1 MKTKFCISFVWLG
14 LLLGINQLIAQDALI
29 TYQGLVMDNGT
40 NFSGTGQFQFALLAG
55 INFNLQAT
63 ATANLSGQAGAQFVT
78 SYTIISGGRGY
89 VYAPTVTVLGGG
101 GSGATAIANITGGVV
116 TSITAVNAGS
126 GYSSAPTVTLSPP
139 PANLTY
145 TSVWSN
151 DGTSSG
157 GSEPTAAV
165 SFPVSN
171 GLFAVV
177 LGDTTLPNMTPIP
190 ASLFTQQN
198 LVLRIWFND
207 GVNGPAELNPVQ
219 SLTPT
224 PYALSALNASN
235 LLGTLPVAQL
245 SGVVSNAQLANT
257 SVTINAGTGLAG
269 GGLVALGGS
278 TTLTNAGVLSVIGN
292 ADITVSASTNYGEVT
307 LASTATNVD
316 TANTIVKRD
325 GNGNFSA
332 GTITLAG
339 GLNMINAAGNTAVG
353 SGALGSNT
361 AGIDNTAN
369 GWEALSANTTGSNN
383 TANGWE
389 ALYSNTTGIENT
401 AEGYLALFSNTT
413 GDQNTACGGYALY
426 YNNAGA
432 DNTAS
437 GWVAL
442 LNNTSGSNNA
452 AGGAFALFDNQGG
465 GYNTANGFSALY
477 YNVGGSSNTANGAY
491 ALYQNTT
498 GVANT
503 ASGVS
508 ALSANNMGNYNTA
521 DGYGALFANSSGN
534 NNIAVGYGA
543 GSNLTVGNYNIDI
556 GSVGSAGDGSTIR
569 IGSGQTTTYIAGIA
583 GETVSIGA
591 PVYVSS
597 AGQLGIMTSSERFK
611 RDIQSMGEASASIL
625 SLRPVTFRYK
635 PELDAKGTP
644 QFGLIAEEVSKV
656 NPELVVRDD
665 KNQIYTVRY
674 EAVNAMLLN
683 EFLKQHR
690 KVEEQQAELQALKE
704 KVAQVESLEK
714 RLKALEQLV
723 LPHSEGNS
731 GTLQVSA
738 R

>member
-1 MKTKFCISFVWLG
+1 MKIKFCISLVWLG
-14 LLLGINQLIAQDALI
+14 LFLGINHVIAQDALI

-55 INFNLQAT
+55 VNLNLEAT
-63 ATANLSGQAGAQFVT
+63 ATANLSGQFVT
-78 SYTIISGGRGY
+78 SYAIISGGRGY
-89 VYAPTVTVLGGG
+89 VYAPTVTILGGG
-101 GSGATAIANITGGVV
+101 GSGATATAAITGGVV
-116 TSITAVNAGS
+116 TSISPVNAGT
-126 GYSSAPTVTLSPP
+126 GYISAPTVSVSPP
-139 PANLTY
+139 PANTTY

-151 DGTSSG
+151 DGTSSNG
-157 GSEPTAAV
+157 HEPTAFV
-165 SFPVSN
+165 SLPVTN
-171 GLFAVV
+171 GLFTVA

-219 SLTPT
+219 NLTPA
-224 PYALSALNASN
+224 PYALSALSASN
-235 LLGTLPVAQL
+235 LLGTLPAAQL
-245 SGVVSNAQLANT
+245 SGVVSNTQLANT
-257 SVTINAGTGLAG
+257 SVTINAGIGLSG
-269 GGLVALGGS
+269 GGLVALGG
-278 TTLTNAGVLSVIGN
+278 TNTLSNAGVLSVIGDS
-292 ADITVSASTNYGEVT
+292 DITVSSSTNFGEVI
-307 LASTATNVD
+307 LGSTATNID
-316 TANTIVKRD
+316 TPDTIVKRD
-325 GNGNFSA
+325 GSGNFSA

-339 GLNMINAAGNTAVG
+339 TLNMINAAANTAVG

-369 GWEALSANTTGSNN
+369 GWEALYSNTTGSNN

-413 GDQNTACGGYALY
+413 SDQNTAFGGYALY
-426 YNNAGA
+426 YNNGGA

-442 LNNTSGSNNA
+442 LNNTSGSNNVA
-452 AGGAFALFDNQGG
+452 DGAFALFDNQGG
-465 GYNTANGFSALY
+465 GDNTGTGFSALY
-477 YNVGGSSNTANGAY
+477 YNLAGSSNTANGAY
-491 ALYQNTT
+491 ALYQNNT
-498 GVANT
+498 GIANT

-508 ALSANNMGNYNTA
+508 ALSANNSGNYNTA
-521 DGYGALFANSSGN
+521 DGYAALIANSSGN
-534 NNIAVGYGA
+534 YNIAVGYGA

-556 GSVGSAGDGSTIR
+556 GSVGSAGDSSTIR
-569 IGSGQTTTYIAGIA
+569 IGSGQSTTFIAGIA
-583 GETVSIGA
+583 GQTISSGA

-597 AGQLGIMTSSERFK
+597 AGQLGILTSSERFK
-611 RDIQSMGEASASIL
+611 RDIQSMGEASSSIL

-635 PELDAKGTP
+635 PELDSKGTP

-665 KNQIYTVRY
+665 KNQICTVRY

-683 EFLKQHR
+683 EFLKEHR
-690 KVEEQQAELQALKE
+690 KVEQQQAELQALKE

-714 RLKALEQLV
+714 RLTALEQLV
-723 LPHSEGNS
+723 LPRSEGNS
-731 GTLQVSA
+731 GCLQVSA